1 MINLDRQQA
10 FLSSLASRHN
20 HLLCGFSVQDNDRR
34 VSPIIGLVFPD
45 PEMFGSL
52 NILTRVRLQRPL
64 RHSKTYKRLQVL
76 SLQTFLPAV
85 FRFSSNSTL
94 STNMS
99 QNSDISRVL
108 SFWFD
113 RPPVQWFQPPEGFDS
128 ECNDHFGD
136 LVHDARADKLDSWA
150 AEPESAIA
158 LLILLDQ
165 FSRNIFRNTP
175 EMYAADDKAFDI
187 ATRCIAKGFD
197 EKVSPMQALTFY
209 LPLMHHESLLA
220 QVATVAL
227 YKKVIARSPEGSE
240 ALAFHSRGIHAAFGH
255 LDVVERFGRFP
266 SRNKILGRE
275 TTKEEH
281 EFLEKN
287 PSGFDQA
294 RENPKPEEEAKI

>member
-1 MINLDRQQA
+1 
-10 FLSSLASRHN
+10 
-20 HLLCGFSVQDNDRR
+20 
-34 VSPIIGLVFPD
+34 
-45 PEMFGSL
+45 MFGAS
-52 NILTRVRLQRPL
+52 NVLTRVRLTPPL
-64 RHSKTYKRLQVL
+64 KQSKTYRSTQVL
-76 SLQTFLPAV
+76 SFQSFLPAA
-85 FRFSSNSTL
+85 FRFASNSTIPN
-94 STNMS
+94 TMS
-99 QNSDISRVL
+99 QNPDINRVL
-108 SFWFD
+108 NFWFD

-128 ECNDHFGD
+128 ECNHHFGD
-136 LVHDARADKLDSWA
+136 LVHDARANKLDSWA
-150 AEPESAIA
+150 EEPESSLA

-187 ATRCIAKGFD
+187 ATRCIAKDFD
-197 EKVSPMQALTFY
+197 EKVSPLQALTFY

-240 ALAFHSRGIHAAFGH
+240 AKAFHSRGIHSAFGH
-255 LDVVERFGRFP
+255 LDVIEKFGRFP

-275 TTKEEH
+275 TTKEEQ